1 MTVCSGPIIIVVWQ
15 RPTSSCGVIN
25 GYDIIFVNSITGRKY
40 SIRNLNNFLY
50 TITSASPV
58 LNIGARNHLNVQVH
72 IKGPILYIFSVW
84 YIASY
89 NSLTSVYLIL
99 IGSCH

>member
-50 TITSASPV
+50 TITLASPI

-72 IKGPILYIFSVW
+72 IATVTFNKRTYIIYFFCM
-84 YIASY
+84 
-89 NSLTSVYLIL
+89 VY
-99 IGSCH
+99 S